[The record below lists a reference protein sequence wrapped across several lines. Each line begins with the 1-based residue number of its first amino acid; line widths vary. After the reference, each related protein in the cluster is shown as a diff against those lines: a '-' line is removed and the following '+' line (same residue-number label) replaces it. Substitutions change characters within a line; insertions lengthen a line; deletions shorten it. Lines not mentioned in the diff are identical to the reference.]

1 LKAICNL
8 DISEIIDFKLIKRR
22 KNMAKISPVSIK
34 YMIHANFSAEGALEK
49 PDVIGAIFGQTEGLL
64 GADLE
69 MRELQKEG
77 KIGRIEVDL
86 HKEGKT
92 TVGVVKIPTAL
103 DQSETTLIAAAIE
116 TIERIGPCDSQISV
130 ERIEDVRGSKRD
142 YIVERAKKLMQE
154 IHGTTDS
161 REISAE
167 IKDSARIAGIKEH
180 GEGKLPCGDISGKEL
195 IVVEGRADVVN
206 LLRNGVNNV
215 IGMNGTKLPDE
226 IKELGKEK
234 EITLFVDGDRGGKL
248 IAQNVVENANVKYI
262 AVAPDGKEVEELTG
276 KEILMNLRKKVPA
289 REFFSSFLENKKSYS
304 RETRKSYSENKVEE
318 KKDVEDNFELNKES
332 KEKLKEIA
340 KENEGKERA
349 IILDSSLNK
358 IKDVSVKTLPSTL
371 NRIKDVP
378 TAIIIDGKATN
389 SIIMSAE
396 DAGCKVIVAKN
407 FSSMSDKIQMLSF

>member
-1 LKAICNL
+1 
-8 DISEIIDFKLIKRR
+8 
-22 KNMAKISPVSIK
+22 MAKISPVSIK

-64 GADLE
+64 GAELE

-86 HKEGKT
+86 HKEGKNT
-92 TVGVVKIPTAL
+92 IGVIKIPTAL
-103 DQSETTLIAAAIE
+103 DQSETTLIAAAVE

-167 IKDSARIAGIKEH
+167 IKDSAKIAGIKEY
-180 GEGKLPCGDISGKEL
+180 GENKLPCGDISGVE
-195 IVVEGRADVVN
+195 IVVVEGRADVVN

-248 IAQNVVENANVKYI
+248 IIQNVTDNANIKYI
-262 AVAPDGKEVEELTG
+262 ATAPDGKEVEELAG
-276 KEILMNLRKKVPA
+276 KEILMNLRKRVPVK
-289 REFFSSFLENKKSYS
+289 EFLSSFLNNNKSPVKRGVTENK
-304 RETRKSYSENKVEE
+304 EVALFEVNSEN
-318 KKDVEDNFELNKES
+318 
-332 KEKLKEIA
+332 KEKLKKIA
-340 KENEGKERA
+340 KEIEGSKKA
-349 IILDSSLNK
+349 VILSRNISE
-358 IKDVSVKTLPSTL
+358 IKTVSAKTLATTI
-371 NRIKDVP
+371 NRMREKPVIVVVDGVATMP
-378 TAIIIDGKATN
+378 IIA
-389 SIIMSAE
+389 SCE
-396 DAGCKVIVAKN
+396 DAGCELIVAKN
-407 FSSMSDKIQMLSF
+407 FASTNTSIKLLSL